1 MSEGSKVVFADFT
14 QHCIQS
20 NVTHVG
26 GVKGVKY
33 FTEQK
38 IKKSMSEVLKVYCTL
53 YIEASHPSR
62 REGLYNLPSC
72 GFSGSPPVSPRR
84 QLC

>member
-1 MSEGSKVVFADFT
+1 MLEVLKVVFVAFI

-20 NVTHVG
+20 NVTHVR

-38 IKKSMSEVLKVYCTL
+38 IKKAMLEVSKLYSVYRGL
-53 YIEASHPSR
+53 LHLQ
-62 REGLYNLPSC
+62 EGR
-72 GFSGSPPVSPRR
+72 PVQPFI
-84 QLC
+84 L

>member
-1 MSEGSKVVFADFT
+1 MLEVSKVVFADFT

-20 NVTHVG
+20 NVTDVR

-38 IKKSMSEVLKVYCTL
+38 IKKTMSEVLKVCSVY
-53 YIEASHPSR
+53 R
-62 REGLYNLPSC
+62 GLLPLQK
-72 GFSGSPPVSPRR
+72 GRLFEI
-84 QLC
+84 